1 MTTPDDPSPDL
12 HAVLTQAHALIDRQR
27 FAQARQRLSGA
38 LQAHP
43 EHADLLYLLAFIDYS
58 ERSQDDPKKI
68 ADADRTV
75 TSVLAQA
82 PQHYGARTLR
92 AVIYEEQR
100 RYAQAEATWIELL
113 RDYPES
119 ADCYAGYADLML
131 RTLHLDK
138 AQRLTQEGLRLR
150 PEHSRCLFIAC
161 LVQVIQGRSLTKE
174 GEHLQQLLREH
185 PEKVNTLITLVI
197 ALEQRGDGRAA
208 LRVAQQLLRMHPE
221 KSNFVELV
229 RTLKRNTHWSML
241 PLYPMLRWGW
251 GGAAAVTVIG
261 MVGVRVA
268 GHTLPT
274 SVALLIVYGWLAYV
288 IYSWVWPGILKK
300 MI

>member
-1 MTTPDDPSPDL
+1 MHTPEEPRPEL
-12 HAVLTQAHALIDRQR
+12 PVVLAQAHALIDRRR
-27 FAQARQRLSGA
+27 FALARQRLSGA

-43 EHADLLYLLAFIDYS
+43 EHTELLYLLAFVDYS
-58 ERSQDDPKKI
+58 EKRTS
-68 ADADRTV
+68 DADRTV
-75 TSVLAQA
+75 SSVLAKA
-82 PQHYGARTLR
+82 PEHYGARTLR
-92 AVIYEEQR
+92 AAIYEDQK
-100 RYAQAEATWIELL
+100 RYPEAEATWIDLL

-138 AQRLTQEGLRLR
+138 ARRLTQEGLRLT
-150 PEHSRCLFIAC
+150 PEHRRCLFIAC
-161 LVQVIQGRSLTKE
+161 LIQVIQGRSLTKE

-185 PEKVNTLITLVI
+185 PEKESTLLTLVI

-208 LRVAQQLLRMHPE
+208 LRVSQQLLAMHPGE
-221 KSNFVELV
+221 QRFVELV

-261 MVGVRVA
+261 IFGVRIA
-268 GHTLPT
+268 GHTLPNG
-274 SVALLIVYGWLAYV
+274 VALIIVYGWLAYV

-300 MI
+300 LI